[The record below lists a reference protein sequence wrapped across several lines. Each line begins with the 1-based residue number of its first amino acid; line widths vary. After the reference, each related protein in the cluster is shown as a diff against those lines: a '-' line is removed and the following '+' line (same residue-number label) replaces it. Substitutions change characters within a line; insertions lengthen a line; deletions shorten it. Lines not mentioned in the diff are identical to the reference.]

1 MLYRRFASAGCRSGE
16 VPLALLQG
24 WGRIYVRTKAA
35 VLSLPV
41 MIWNTTQRKRV
52 GISTGGAAILFEV
65 PRHEDGANRQTQP
78 CQRNH
83 RTPSTWPPAPLL
95 YFLLNIFRNY
105 SDFFCPFIPPSD
117 RASWRWKQLKIMINH
132 KENSSFSRSTVPNSE
147 QTQQPR
153 GTRDISKYS
162 KYSMGRLGC
171 ANILHV
177 GNSQ

>member
-1 MLYRRFASAGCRSGE
+1 MQERGGSFGTAAGLRTDLRSNKSCSPLPARDDLEHNAKKKGWNLNRRSSHFVWGSQARRRCQQANTALPEESSHTLH
-16 VPLALLQG
+16 LA
-24 WGRIYVRTKAA
+24 
-35 VLSLPV
+35 
-41 MIWNTTQRKRV
+41 
-52 GISTGGAAILFEV
+52 TG
-65 PRHEDGANRQTQP
+65 
-78 CQRNH
+78 
-83 RTPSTWPPAPLL
+83 SSPLL